1 VDVQRRG
8 GPVSIAQNACRGLRI
23 GPWLLGTRLGRPLKL
38 ARRDAVVNLY
48 RLQRYVKGRALAFVW
63 KARGIKIADRVS
75 VQGRPPHIAGK
86 GSIELGSLVSFRG
99 FGSRSWFHVL
109 GSAKLTIG
117 FRSFINSGR
126 NCLIGDC
133 VIIQDSN
140 YHEIDEG
147 AGVKTRAVVIG
158 DNVWIGRN
166 AIILPGVEI
175 GDHSVVGAGSV
186 VTRSVP
192 ARSLVAGNPAR
203 IIREIEASPGYVR
216 S

>member
-1 VDVQRRG
+1 
-8 GPVSIAQNACRGLRI
+8 
-23 GPWLLGTRLGRPLKL
+23 
-38 ARRDAVVNLY
+38 VNLY
-48 RLQRYVKGRALAFVW
+48 RVQRYVKGTTLALLW
-63 KARGIKIADRVS
+63 KARGIKIADRIS

-109 GSAKLTIG
+109 GRAKLTIG
-117 FRSFINSGR
+117 SRSFINSGVMIDVRLTVSIGR

-147 AGVKTRAVVIG
+147 AGVKTQAVVIG

-203 IIREIEASPGYVR
+203 IIRQIRASPDYVR
-216 S
+216 T